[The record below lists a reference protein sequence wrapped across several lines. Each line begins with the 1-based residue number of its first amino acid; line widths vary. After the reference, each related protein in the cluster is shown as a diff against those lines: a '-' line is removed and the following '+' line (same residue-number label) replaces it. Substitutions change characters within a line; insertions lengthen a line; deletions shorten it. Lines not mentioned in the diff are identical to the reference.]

1 MFKFI
6 ALLLAVVMCVIS
18 VVAVYYNNTPYPIDF
33 YIIQFSDVP
42 LGIVL
47 FISMLFGVLVSTFFI
62 LGIIFNIRKKYKIL
76 KKEHELISKE
86 VQNLRR
92 MPIQE

>member
-1 MFKFI
+1 MFKLI
-6 ALLLAVVMCVIS
+6 ALLLAIIMCVIS

-33 YIIQFSDVP
+33 YITQFSDVP
-42 LGIVL
+42 LGIIL
-47 FISMLFGVLVSTFFI
+47 FISMLFGILVSTFFI
-62 LGIIFNIRKKYKIL
+62 IGVVFSIRKKYKIL

>member
-18 VVAVYYNNTPYPIDF
+18 VVAVYYNNTSYPIDC

-47 FISMLFGVLVSTFFI
+47 FISMLFGVIVSTFFI

>member
-18 VVAVYYNNTPYPIDF
+18 VVAVYYNNTSYPIDF

-47 FISMLFGVLVSTFFI
+47 FISMLFGILVSTFFI
-62 LGIIFNIRKKYKIL
+62 IGVVFSIRKKYKIL